1 MTTTPEQHKAMMAD
15 MKSFD
20 EPMPAVGIF
29 WYDPEE
35 HSFFG
40 VRKKEMAPK
49 MEEEAAQKGL
59 PFVNYQRLHYKIWQQ
74 EHYRAL
80 AKNEPT
86 KFTGDYTQIPRGRVA
101 WNINKFIVFVGQWA
115 KDIEP
120 ELTELIEKEFA
131 LPYFEFLYDEHWDL
145 GHGWSGD
152 L

>member
-40 VRKKEMAPK
+40 VRKKEMTPK

-80 AKNEPT
+80 AKKRT
-86 KFTGDYTQIPRGRVA
+86 HQVHWR
-101 WNINKFIVFVGQWA
+101 
-115 KDIEP
+115 
-120 ELTELIEKEFA
+120 
-131 LPYFEFLYDEHWDL
+131 LYSNSSRTSSVEHQ
-145 GHGWSGD
+145 
-152 L
+152 